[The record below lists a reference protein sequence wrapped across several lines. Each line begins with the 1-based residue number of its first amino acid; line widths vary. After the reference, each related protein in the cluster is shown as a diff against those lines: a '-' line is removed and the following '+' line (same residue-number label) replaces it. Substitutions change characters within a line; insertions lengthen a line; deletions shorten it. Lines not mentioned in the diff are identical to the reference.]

1 MARKKN
7 KLNLNEV
14 EKKEFK
20 KLCDEFL
27 RECNRQRY
35 DEYYIEMREL
45 CSEAKKRISETDW
58 LEQVEEENKE
68 YFIEATAIF
77 YPELLGTTPSKE
89 KLKWAKNKG
98 AKSKYISGNSTEKSL
113 RLLGRFICHQYNR
126 VYNSRFSF
134 NYAGNF
140 LYVMD
145 LVAQVE
151 HRFMLFDT
159 ASIYDK
165 RSLFTAFKD
174 VFDFQKAFEENMD
187 FDKGFFQTNRFK
199 NVMDPPWVQRGDS
212 NVAEMYLADGGFV
225 NHGTYKKFDCVPAML
240 CRNEFVLSQESVR
253 GLGKGSYKR
262 GAVFLYALMS
272 HFEKEA
278 KDYPHER

>member
-1 MARKKN
+1 MARKKRKSLFN
-7 KLNLNEV
+7 KA
-14 EKKEFK
+14 EKIEFK
-20 KLCDEFL
+20 KICDDFL
-27 RECNRQRY
+27 KECNKQKH
-35 DEYYIEMREL
+35 DSYYIEMRQMCE
-45 CSEAKKRISETDW
+45 EAKKRIGETDW
-58 LEQVEEENKE
+58 LQQVEEENKE

-89 KLKWAKNKG
+89 KIKRAKNEREREKG
-98 AKSKYISGNSTEKSL
+98 YDDPKKLSL
-113 RLLGRFICHQYNR
+113 QLLRRFICHQYNR

-134 NYAGNF
+134 NFAADF

-159 ASIYDK
+159 ASIHDK

-174 VFDFQKAFEENMD
+174 VFDFQKAFEENLD

-240 CRNEFVLSQESVR
+240 CRNEFVWNQEAVR
-253 GLGKGSYKR
+253 GFGKGSYRR
-262 GAVFLYALMS
+262 GAVFLYALMD

-278 KDYPHER
+278 KEYPHEY